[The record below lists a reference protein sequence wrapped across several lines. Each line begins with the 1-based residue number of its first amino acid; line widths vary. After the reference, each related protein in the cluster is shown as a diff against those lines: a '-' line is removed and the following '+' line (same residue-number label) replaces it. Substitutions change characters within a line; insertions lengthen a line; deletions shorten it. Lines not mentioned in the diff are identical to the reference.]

1 MDGARLSSVSIV
13 VPLYNEAAN
22 LEDLHRQLVAALE
35 PTGREFE
42 LVLVDDGSTDGTRD
56 RLLALER
63 ADPRVKVVLLRR
75 NFGQTAA
82 FSAGFDR
89 SRADV
94 VVTSD
99 GDLQNDP
106 ADIPGLVEKLERE
119 DLDMVCGWRRKR
131 HDPLSKRIPSYF
143 ANRLISW
150 ATGVRLHDY
159 GCSLKAMSGDVA
171 RSLRLYG
178 EMHRFIPA
186 VASWNGVTF
195 AEVPVNHR
203 PRTRGAS
210 KYGIGRTARVL
221 LDLFTVKFLASY
233 GTRPAHLFGLLGLG
247 LGSVGTAVL
256 GYLAVVKVFLDEPI
270 GGRPLLLL
278 GALLFLTGVIL
289 VCFGLIGELLVRVWH
304 ESQGK
309 SIYVVAEPRRRLG
322 LGAERGE
329 EGRRDRRPDPLP
341 R

>member
-1 MDGARLSSVSIV
+1 MSAETGPAISVV
-13 VPLYNEAAN
+13 VPLYNEVDN
-22 LEDLHRQLVAALE
+22 LNDLHREMTAALE
-35 PTGREFE
+35 STGRLFE

-56 RLLALER
+56 RLVSLESE
-63 ADPRVKVVLLRR
+63 DPRVKVVLLRR

-89 SRADV
+89 ARGEI

-106 ADIPGLVEKLERE
+106 ADIPHLLEKMESE
-119 DLDMVCGWRRKR
+119 DLDMVCGWRRER
-131 HDPLSKRIPSYF
+131 RDPLSKRIPSFF

-159 GCSLKAMSGDVA
+159 GCSLKAMRAEVVRG
-171 RSLRLYG
+171 LRLYG

-186 VASWNGVTF
+186 VASWMGVTL

-203 PRTRGAS
+203 PRTRGTS
-210 KYGIGRTARVL
+210 KYGIGRTVRVL
-221 LDLFTVKFLASY
+221 LDLFTVKFLLSY
-233 GTRPAHLFGLLGLG
+233 GTRPAHLFGLMGLAFG
-247 LGSVGTAVL
+247 GAGCAILA
-256 GYLAVVKVFLDEPI
+256 YLAGIKIFADQAI
-270 GGRPLLLL
+270 GGRVPLIVL

-289 VCFGLIGELLVRVWH
+289 VNFGLMGELLVRTWH

-309 SIYVVAEPRRRLG
+309 PIYVVQE
-322 LGAERGE
+322 
-329 EGRRDRRPDPLP
+329 RRPVSRRATPSS
-341 R
+341 